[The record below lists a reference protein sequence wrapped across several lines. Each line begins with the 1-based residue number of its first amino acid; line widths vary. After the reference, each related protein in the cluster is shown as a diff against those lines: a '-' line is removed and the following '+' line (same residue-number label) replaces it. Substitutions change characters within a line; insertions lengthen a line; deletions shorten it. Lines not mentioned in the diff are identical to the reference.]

1 MRSRWKNLALTSAC
15 VAALGTVGLLYAQ
28 RPFRA
33 RMAAYVTDL
42 SARSFA
48 QKRNIQQASVAF
60 SGKILLPGEVFS
72 LNEAAGPYTEARGF
86 LPERGFAEVSLVQTP
101 GGGVCQVASTLY
113 QAARRAG
120 LEIVERVP
128 HTGPVSSVP
137 RGEDATVVY
146 GYADLKFRN
155 PHPYP
160 VKILSSLAQQQ
171 LRIEIWGK
179 ESVDKLPVYAGRI
192 YSDRD

>member
-1 MRSRWKNLALTSAC
+1 MRRKWKILGVASA
-15 VAALGTVGLLYAQ
+15 VAATLGFVGLLYAQ
-28 RPFRA
+28 RPFRE

-48 QKRNIQQASVAF
+48 QKRNIHQAGLAF
-60 SGKILLPGEVFS
+60 SGTILMPGETFS
-72 LNEAAGPYTEARGF
+72 LNQSAGPYTEARGF
-86 LPERGFAEVSLVQTP
+86 LPERSFAEASLIQTP
-101 GGGVCQVASTLY
+101 GGGVCQVASTLFN
-113 QAARRAG
+113 AARLAG

-137 RGEDATVVY
+137 RGQDATVVY

-160 VKILSSLAQQQ
+160 VKIVSKVAEQQ

-179 ESVDKLPVYAGRI
+179 EKNDVERPL
-192 YSDRD
+192 

>member
-1 MRSRWKNLALTSAC
+1 MRSQWKKIALASAC
-15 VAALGTVGLLYAQ
+15 LAALGTVGALYAQ

-48 QKRNIQQASVAF
+48 QKRNIQQAGQAF
-60 SGKILLPGEVFS
+60 SGTILLPGEVFS
-72 LNEAAGPYTEARGF
+72 LNDAAGPYTEARGF
-86 LPERGFAEVSLVQTP
+86 LPERGFAEASLVQTP

-113 QAARRAG
+113 QAALRAG

-128 HTGPVSSVP
+128 HTGPVASVP

-160 VKILSSLAQQQ
+160 VKIVSTLAQQQ

-179 ESVDKLPVYAGRI
+179 ESVDKAPVYGSRI
-192 YSDRD
+192 DFDRN

>member
-1 MRSRWKNLALTSAC
+1 MGL
-15 VAALGTVGLLYAQ
+15 VAVLGGVGVIYAQ

-42 SARSFA
+42 SGRSFA
-48 QKRNIQQASVAF
+48 QRQNIQRAGLSL
-60 SGKILLPGEVFS
+60 SGKILKSGETFS
-72 LNEAAGPYTEARGF
+72 LNDVSGPYTEARGF
-86 LPERGFAEVSLVQTP
+86 LPERSYTESQLVKTP

-113 QAARRAG
+113 NAARRAG
-120 LEIVERVP
+120 LEILERVP
-128 HTGPVSSVP
+128 HTGPVVSVP
-137 RGEDATVVY
+137 QGEDATVVN

-160 VKILSSLAQQQ
+160 VKIVSKVAQQQ

-179 ESVDKLPVYAGRI
+179 EKNDVERSL
-192 YSDRD
+192 

>member
-1 MRSRWKNLALTSAC
+1 MRRGLKMLGLASTLLVTGLA
-15 VAALGTVGLLYAQ
+15 VGGLYAQ
-28 RPFRA
+28 RPFRE

-48 QKRNIQQASVAF
+48 QRRNIEQAGMAF
-60 SGKILLPGEVFS
+60 SGAILKPGETFS
-72 LNEAAGPYTEARGF
+72 LNASAGPYTEGRGF
-86 LPERGFAEVSLVQTP
+86 LPERGYVEASLVNNP

-113 QAARRAG
+113 NAARRAG
-120 LEIVERVP
+120 LQIVERVP
-128 HTGPVSSVP
+128 HTGPVASVP
-137 RGEDATVVY
+137 KGEDATVVY

-160 VKILSSLAQQQ
+160 VKIVSKIAQQQ

-179 ESVDKLPVYAGRI
+179 EKNDVESQL
-192 YSDRD
+192 